1 MSPSDPDPKR
11 AEALAVAA
19 RLHAAGHQALLC
31 GGAVRDRLLGRGVSD
46 YDVATSATPEQ
57 GMALFPEAV
66 TVGAQFGVLVVPR
79 EAGDVEVATFR
90 DDGLYVDGRRP
101 DGVQFS
107 DPPRDAQRRDFT
119 VNGLFEDP
127 ATGAIA
133 DHVGGLPDLE
143 RRMLRAIGDAEARFR
158 EDHLRILRAVRF
170 AVQLD
175 FAIEPATWRAVCA
188 LAPLVRGVSAERIR
202 DELVKIV
209 RHGRGRGLRLLR
221 DAGLLEHVL
230 PEIAVMQGVPQPAL
244 YHPEGDVFVHTC
256 LVLDNVQVPAE
267 IDPRDDRARD
277 LFMAALL
284 HDIAKPPTKTVDP
297 DGRIRFNGHD
307 VLGVD
312 MAAEVMTRLKF
323 PRRSIERVGELI
335 RAHIQIAFTPQMR
348 KAKLRRFLARD
359 DIDLHIAL
367 HQADCAAS
375 HGFSDVLAF
384 LRAQRAAFE
393 NEPAVPPP
401 LLTGRDLIG
410 LGYPTGPSMGRILR
424 WVQDEQLEGRLDDTA
439 AAVRRVREEFPIGP
453 GDDPGDAST

>member
-1 MSPSDPDPKR
+1 MTTQAPDPMR

-19 RLHAAGHQALLC
+19 TLRAAGHEALLC
-31 GGAVRDRLLGRGVSD
+31 GGAVRDRLLGRPVTD

-57 GMALFPEAV
+57 GTVLFPDAV

-79 EAGDVEVATFR
+79 PAGNVEVATFR

-127 ATGAIA
+127 ETGAIQ

-143 RRMLRAIGDAEARFR
+143 RRMLRAIGDAAARFR

-175 FAIEPATWRAVCA
+175 FAIEPATWRAVRE
-188 LAPLVRGVSAERIR
+188 LAPLVREVSAERIR

-230 PEIAVMQGVPQPAL
+230 PEIDVMQGVPQPAL

-256 LVLDNVQVPAE
+256 LVLDNVRVPE
-267 IDPRDDRARD
+267 GLDPRSDRARD

-312 MAAEVMTRLKF
+312 MAAAVMERLRF
-323 PRRSIERVGELI
+323 PKRSIERVGVLI
-335 RAHIQIAFTPQMR
+335 RRHIQIAFTPEMR
-348 KAKLRRFLARD
+348 AAKLRRFLAD
-359 DIDLHIAL
+359 EDIDLHIAL
-367 HQADCAAS
+367 HAADCAAS
-375 HGFSDVLAF
+375 HGFRDVLTFLCEQLEAF
-384 LRAQRAAFE
+384 A

-401 LLTGRDLIG
+401 LLNGRDLLA
-410 LGYPTGPSMGRILR
+410 LGYEPGPALGAMLR
-424 WVQDEQLEGRLDDTA
+424 WVQDEQLEGRLGDRA
-439 AAVRRVREEFPIGP
+439 SAVRRVREEFPISP
-453 GDDPGDAST
+453 GDAPGDAST